1 MDAKELRHGNLV
13 YTKHVITCKYSNVRK
28 VSNTIMVNFE
38 RENDYLKPIPI
49 AEDRLLEFGFIRDFS
64 HYVGG
69 EFEYSKPDCVIEYS
83 KPDCVIDMD
92 MNLIYICSN
101 DGSVESKGKT
111 PKYVHQLQNLYFAI
125 TNKEL

>member
-1 MDAKELRHGNLV
+1 
-13 YTKHVITCKYSNVRK
+13 
-28 VSNTIMVNFE
+28 MVNFE

-49 AEDRLLEFGFIRDFS
+49 DEDRLLEFGFIRDFS

-69 EFEYSKPDCVIEYS
+69 EFEYSKPDCVI
-83 KPDCVIDMD
+83 DMD

-101 DGSVESKGKT
+101 DGSVESKCKT
-111 PKYVHQLQNLYFAI
+111 PKYVHQLQNLYFAL